1 MMEERHKQRENKE
14 RGEEEDDGGRL
25 EACQLTCFV
34 LGSETSSCSSS
45 YSSRL
50 HAGSPGPVR
59 HGHKGG

>member
-25 EACQLTCFV
+25 EACQLMCFV
-34 LGSETSSCSSS
+34 QKPPRVHRVIHLVST
-45 YSSRL
+45 
-50 HAGSPGPVR
+50 AGSPGPVR